1 MFGERCTLCGGK
13 LDGRKICTECG
24 LNNSKS
30 EKNYKI
36 NKGSCDGQP
45 MTHVHEEEKGQ
56 QTYRQADT
64 AQQTYRQA
72 DTAQQTYR
80 QADTTQQT
88 YRQADTAQQTYRQ
101 ADTGTGNS
109 GQKEKTA
116 WKKGMA
122 AKPRSRQKK
131 AGWAARAATA
141 FVVVSIL
148 GTIIG
153 SVADI
158 WAEES
163 FFEDSDENYEKP
175 YPYQQLSDMGVNLP
189 KEGSDEDFT
198 LPSGKYIVGVHIPAG
213 NYYADVTNDYDS
225 VQVVDDEHSIY
236 LYEYQAQEGDSYLN
250 DLRLFDGALV
260 EISTSDTVCL
270 ITENAQT
277 VSSIENPLTETYE
290 FSDNTE
296 KTAGVD
302 FEAGF
307 YDLYA
312 NEGWGSVNVKIDSME
327 TGIVLGEDAPDGMEY
342 RNVFLPEGSKIVI
355 EDNSDGIEDSL
366 HMTMVPSP
374 HIPSEDDVQTYE
386 DYYN

>member
-1 MFGERCTLCGGK
+1 
-13 LDGRKICTECG
+13 
-24 LNNSKS
+24 
-30 EKNYKI
+30 
-36 NKGSCDGQP
+36 
-45 MTHVHEEEKGQ
+45 
-56 QTYRQADT
+56 
-64 AQQTYRQA
+64 
-72 DTAQQTYR
+72 
-80 QADTTQQT
+80 
-88 YRQADTAQQTYRQ
+88 
-101 ADTGTGNS
+101 
-109 GQKEKTA
+109 
-116 WKKGMA
+116 MA

-158 WAEES
+158 WTEES

-277 VSSIENPLTETYE
+277 VSSIENPLTQTYE
-290 FSDNTE
+290 FSD
-296 KTAGVD
+296 
-302 FEAGF
+302 
-307 YDLYA
+307 
-312 NEGWGSVNVKIDSME
+312 EGWGSVNVKIDSME